1 MPTIDASRLREFTAV
16 LQKYKSGKAALERRV
31 VAAENW
37 WKLRNRFEESRGG
50 VHSETGFQSESG
62 WLHNVIVSK
71 HADAMDAFP
80 EPVILPREPGDREQA
95 KLLAAVLPCILEQNR
110 FEQTYDHAMW
120 QKLKTGTACYRVVW
134 DPEKYG
140 GLGDI
145 AIERVDLLNL
155 FWEPGVNDIQKSKY
169 FFCTH
174 LEDEDALQTRYPQ
187 LKGRLRSNPFL
198 ATRFVYD
205 DAVSLEGKATVI
217 EVYYKKP
224 QPDGSTVLHYCK
236 YVGDTVLYATENEA
250 LALPAASSDLS
261 FRTSDRVTGVGI
273 RTPGGQADDT
283 DREERIVPRRAD
295 PTAVC
300 ALPRNDRDGAER
312 VSPAS
317 PVLAAE
323 TGGAGL
329 PRQRKK
335 EGADTQ
341 LSAQAGS
348 GVERV
353 SPASPVLAAEP
364 SGAGLPRQRK
374 KEGADTDFS
383 PEGGKEVER
392 VSSDAAGLYAHGK
405 YPFVFDPLFPVEGS
419 PCGYG
424 FVDLCANNQT
434 AIDLMRTAFVKNA
447 LVGATPRYFERVDGS
462 VNEEEFLDL
471 GRPLVHVSGN
481 LGEDS
486 LRQIGFAGL
495 PGAYLAVLESTI
507 RELRETSGNTETS
520 TGTVH
525 AGVTAASAIAAL
537 QEASSK
543 GSRDSARASYRAFAE
558 IVELCIELI
567 REFYTLPRQFR
578 ITGSFG
584 EDYVSF
590 SNIALQ
596 PRPLPAV
603 GGLELGL
610 SAPVFD
616 VKVAAQ
622 RRSAYSRL
630 SQNELAMELYRLGL
644 FEQGRET
651 QALQCLELMDFDG
664 KDALIGR
671 LGAALGLREKLQEL
685 ERYRSLALALAK
697 RYRPDLALGLLG
709 EEPAP
714 PPADFAPD
722 AGGEVDLG
730 GEDPEVEAA
739 RVQTAEAVQ
748 P

>member
-348 GVERV
+348 GAERV